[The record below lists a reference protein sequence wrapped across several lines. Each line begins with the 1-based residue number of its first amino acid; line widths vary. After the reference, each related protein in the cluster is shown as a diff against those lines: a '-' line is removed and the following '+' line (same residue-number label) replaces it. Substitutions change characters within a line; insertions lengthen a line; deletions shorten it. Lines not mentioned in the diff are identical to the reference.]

1 MSVSSDPSELQF
13 DRAEFAQTGRRAP
26 CAMCKQPLSRAY
38 FNVNALTVCATC
50 CQKLRD
56 HLDAGTSASR
66 ALRAIGAGLGAAL
79 VGTILYFA
87 VLAITGYELGL
98 IAIVVGFMVGKAV
111 RWGSYGRGGWKYQ
124 TIAMVLTYLS
134 IVGSY
139 VPILVRELGKRQKAE
154 ISSPA
159 PRPAAMTTMAVAA
172 PVADASAPAPAA
184 PRGSPGGGIGVLA
197 IGLLTLLAFAC
208 AIPFLGGIQS
218 IMGLVIIGIG
228 LYEAWKFNRRRVI
241 EITGPHTLAT
251 P

>member
-1 MSVSSDPSELQF
+1 MSDSTDLQF
-13 DRAEFAQTGRRAP
+13 DRAEFSQTGQRAP

-56 HLDAGTSASR
+56 HLDAGTPASR
-66 ALRAIGAGLGAAL
+66 ALRATGAGLGAAL
-79 VGTILYFA
+79 LGTILYYA

-111 RWGSYGRGGWKYQ
+111 QWGAYGRGGWKYQ
-124 TIAMVLTYLS
+124 TLAMILTYLS

-139 VPILVRELGKRQKAE
+139 VPMIVREIGKPKTE
-154 ISSPA
+154 
-159 PRPAAMTTMAVAA
+159 T
-172 PVADASAPAPAA
+172 SAPARGASTRTPEARPAVA
-184 PRGSPGGGIGVLA
+184 TQGA
-197 IGLLTLLAFAC
+197 AFFAFGLLALLALAC
-208 AIPFLGGIQS
+208 ALPFLAGIRN

-241 EITGPHTLAT
+241 EITGPHTLAAA
-251 P
+251 